1 MVTTF
6 RSVTSNWLTAALAL
20 AVYACAGTPSDRQGA
35 KDTAVPTTPSS
46 TPQATTD
53 CVRGEPD
60 TLFASR
66 STFKKSSP
74 GEATE
79 TAQTNSP
86 IQLTVRHFGCAHYAL
101 DFDFVWSDTLP
112 PPNIAL
118 VDAARLLES
127 LPVREAYG
135 PVMKTLL
142 ATIRKMADEPHKQ
155 PVTMS
160 ETETLTATTPTRTTL
175 RIRYDVAL

>member
-1 MVTTF
+1 MSTIR
-6 RSVTSNWLTAALAL
+6 RSVTVAWLTTSLAL
-20 AVYACAGTPSDRQGA
+20 TIYGCAGTSSDRRDA
-35 KDTAVPTTPSS
+35 RDTAAETAPASTAQSTT
-46 TPQATTD
+46 A

-66 STFKKSSP
+66 SEFKKSSP
-74 GEATE
+74 AEATE
-79 TAQTNSP
+79 TVPTNSP
-86 IQLTVRHFGCAHYAL
+86 IHLTVRHFGCTHYAL
-101 DFDFVWSDTLP
+101 DFDFVWPDTLP
-112 PPNIAL
+112 PPTVAL
-118 VDAARLLES
+118 GDAARLLES

-142 ATIRKMADEPHKQ
+142 ATIRKMAEEPYQQ

-160 ETETLTATTPTRTTL
+160 ETETLTATTPARTTL